1 MWAYDG
7 WNNLNS
13 STEEIINPKRNLP
26 LSIFISVPMVTI
38 IYVLVN
44 VSYFVALD
52 KNEFLNSESVA
63 NVRVKISCF
72 IYINKINIRIL
83 QTWSNIVLGSYL
95 SWLLPISVALSTF
108 CTATCVLF
116 ATTRLTI

>member
-13 STEEIINPKRNLP
+13 STEELINPEKNLP

-44 VSYFVALD
+44 VSYLAVLD
-52 KNEFLNSESVA
+52 KNEFLESESAA
-63 NVRVKISCF
+63 NV
-72 IYINKINIRIL
+72 
-83 QTWSNIVLGSYL
+83 
-95 SWLLPISVALSTF
+95 
-108 CTATCVLF
+108 
-116 ATTRLTI
+116 

>member
-13 STEEIINPKRNLP
+13 ATEEIINPNRNLP
-26 LSIFISVPMVTI
+26 LSIIISVPMVTI

-44 VSYFVALD
+44 LSYLVVLD

-63 NVRVKISCF
+63 YV
-72 IYINKINIRIL
+72 
-83 QTWSNIVLGSYL
+83 
-95 SWLLPISVALSTF
+95 
-108 CTATCVLF
+108 
-116 ATTRLTI
+116 

>member
-1 MWAYDG
+1 MLSFYYFFLTFKGFYSGMWAYDG

-44 VSYFVALD
+44 VSYFTVLD
-52 KNEFLNSESVA
+52 KNEFLYSESIA
-63 NVRVKISCF
+63 NARK
-72 IYINKINIRIL
+72 
-83 QTWSNIVLGSYL
+83 
-95 SWLLPISVALSTF
+95 
-108 CTATCVLF
+108 
-116 ATTRLTI
+116 